1 VNTAL
6 DDIADYAGALA
17 YSDLSADSVRHCKR
31 CVIDAFGVALGA
43 FDEEP
48 SRIARALARRVS
60 VPGGARVLGTTH
72 RTLPELGAF
81 ANGIM
86 VRYFDGNDV
95 YPGGGGHPSDM
106 IPAVLAAADL
116 KNADGRQIVTAIVL
130 AYEIYYALWQATHMR
145 LKGMDNTYYT
155 AVASAAGAARI
166 MGLERARIA
175 EAVAISAAANVA
187 VDGTRYGRL
196 SMWKGGAGPDAARNG
211 MFAALLA
218 EAGMTGPEK
227 VFEGKHGLENL
238 VGEFNLAPF
247 ARDGQPFR
255 ITEVTIKYFLS
266 EGHSQAPVTAAL
278 QLLRDTAAK
287 DIEAVTIH
295 TYKFAYEVIGSGTVK
310 WRPVTRED
318 ADHSMPYIVAS
329 VLADGKFNDDIFSP
343 ERLRDP
349 RTLDMIDR
357 ITIREDAA
365 LTQAAAAGDRLPCRM
380 EVRTRDGATRTI
392 AVDYPRGHY
401 LNPMSD
407 EEIEDKFRG
416 GARRKLTEAQARRA
430 LDALW
435 KLDTAPNLDA
445 IFEAVRTGE

>member
-1 VNTAL
+1 MKTTL
-6 DDIADYAGALA
+6 DTIAGYADELKF
-17 YSDLSADSVRHCKR
+17 SDLSVEAVRHCKR
-31 CVIDAFGVALGA
+31 CTIDAFGVGLGA

-48 SRIARALARRVS
+48 SRIARALAKRVS
-60 VPGGARVLGTTH
+60 VPSGVRILGTGH

-86 VRYFDGNDV
+86 IRYFDGNDV

-106 IPAVLAAADL
+106 IAAVLAAADL
-116 KNADGRQIVTAIVL
+116 KNADGKAIVTAIVL

-155 AVASAAGAARI
+155 AVGGAAGAAKI
-166 MGLERARIA
+166 MGLDRARIA
-175 EAVAISAAANVA
+175 EAVAIAAAANVA

-238 VGEFNLAPF
+238 VGAFKLAPF
-247 ARDGQPFR
+247 GGGGRPFR

-278 QLLRDTAAK
+278 QLLRDTAAE

-295 TYKFAYEVIGSGTVK
+295 TYKFAYEVIGSGAEK

-329 VLADGKFNDDIFSP
+329 VLADGKFNDDIFSSG
-343 ERLRDP
+343 RLRDP
-349 RTLDMIDR
+349 RTMDLIDR
-357 ITIREDAA
+357 IVIREDPA
-365 LTQAAAAGDRLPCRM
+365 LTQAAAGDKLPCRM

-392 AVDYPRGHY
+392 AVDYPRGHH

-416 GARRKLTEAQARRA
+416 VARRALDEARMRRA

-445 IFEAVRTGE
+445 IFDAVRIGE